1 MGNKNTANLPV
12 MTDVEVRPRCVH
24 RGCIS
29 SSYAGFIMCL
39 DHVKAAK
46 QKQMEEDE
54 GKAKIKKD
62 GTVLQSPARPSDSL
76 TVVKSQD
83 DCGQR

>member
-24 RGCIS
+24 RGCRS

-54 GKAKIKKD
+54 EKAKIKKN
-62 GTVLQSPARPSDSL
+62 GTVLQSSA
-76 TVVKSQD
+76 
-83 DCGQR
+83 

>member
-1 MGNKNTANLPV
+1 MGNKNTTSLPV

-24 RGCIS
+24 RGCRLR
-29 SSYAGFIMCL
+29 SYAGFVMCVE
-39 DHVKAAK
+39 HVKAAK

-54 GKAKIKKD
+54 EKANIKKD
-62 GTVLQSPARPSDSL
+62 GTVLQSPARSSNSL

>member
-1 MGNKNTANLPV
+1 MGNKNTTSLPV

-24 RGCIS
+24 RGCILR
-29 SSYAGFIMCL
+29 SYAGFVMCVE
-39 DHVKAAK
+39 HVKAAK

-54 GKAKIKKD
+54 EKANIKKD
-62 GTVLQSPARPSDSL
+62 GTVLQSPARSSNSL

>member
-1 MGNKNTANLPV
+1 MGNKESSSLPV

-24 RGCIS
+24 RGCMS
-29 SSYAGFIMCL
+29 RSYAGFVMCV

-62 GTVLQSPARPSDSL
+62 GPVS
-76 TVVKSQD
+76 K
-83 DCGQR
+83 

>member
-1 MGNKNTANLPV
+1 MGNKESSSLPV

-24 RGCIS
+24 RGCMSI
-29 SSYAGFIMCL
+29 SYAGFVMCV

-54 GKAKIKKD
+54 GKVKIKKD
-62 GTVLQSPARPSDSL
+62 GPVS
-76 TVVKSQD
+76 K
-83 DCGQR
+83 

>member
-1 MGNKNTANLPV
+1 M
-12 MTDVEVRPRCVH
+12 CV
-24 RGCIS
+24 
-29 SSYAGFIMCL
+29 

-62 GTVLQSPARPSDSL
+62 GPVS
-76 TVVKSQD
+76 K
-83 DCGQR
+83 